1 MIADHEARR
10 IAAELLDVPPERVA
24 VELYDGHWMATATGP
39 EREPL
44 IGGSAVVIRP
54 DGEARRTSASL
65 PPRLRIRQAAGD

>member
-1 MIADHEARR
+1 
-10 IAAELLDVPPERVA
+10 
-24 VELYDGHWMATATGP
+24 MATATGP